1 MAATPQEEPNLS
13 PGHGA
18 ATLSPG
24 HGTVTLSASGYLHLP
39 ADLAARHF
47 PRDVLVALVREG
59 ELWLLPLRG
68 PAAGGL
74 LLKQRNLQGDR
85 SVLLS
90 ELLPAGTAPGPRA
103 ASWDDQRGALRV
115 AL

>member
-1 MAATPQEEPNLS
+1 MHIDLTP
-13 PGHGA
+13 A
-18 ATLSPG
+18 
-24 HGTVTLSASGYLHLP
+24 GYLHLP

-47 PRDVLVALVREG
+47 PRDVLVAIVREG

-85 SVLLS
+85 SVLVN
-90 ELLPAGTAPGPRA
+90 ELLPQGTAPGPRA

-115 AL
+115 TL